1 MSSVNPIFSLNLP
14 QEAREK
20 IREERRIK
28 RIEAKEFK
36 KSQLLL
42 EKEDND
48 KLIKEYREQN
58 EYFKS
63 EIKNINKKL
72 KSATALHKNKLFR
85 EIKQLKYDIAIN
97 NINMLQLD
105 KTFLIRNSIRTKMCP
120 KVVNK
125 GKECKYENCTYAH
138 KEEELRKPKCLYHM
152 FGICKYKDDYC
163 LNDHSNVEV
172 PEIPDNPIIDS
183 EPKTIEIPKEIVV
196 LSSEQSLKS
205 ESKIINELINSGKQV
220 VLESEIPNYKYYV
233 NNGITKLFCNKKS
246 EEDIKEILDLL
257 K

>member
-1 MSSVNPIFSLNLP
+1 MSSSTPVFSLNLP
-14 QEAREK
+14 QEDREK

-36 KSQLLL
+36 KSQLLS
-42 EKEDND
+42 EKEEND
-48 KLIKEYREQN
+48 KLIKEYKEQN

-72 KSATALHKNKLFR
+72 KTATTSYKNKLVTQL
-85 EIKQLKYDIAIN
+85 KQLKYDISIN
-97 NINMLQLD
+97 NINILQLD

-120 KVVNK
+120 KVINK

-172 PEIPDNPIIDS
+172 PEIPDNPINEP
-183 EPKTIEIPKEIVV
+183 EPKTLEETKDIIV
-196 LSSEQSLKS
+196 LSSEQSVKT
-205 ESKIINELINSGKQV
+205 ENEIINELINSGKQV
-220 VLESEIPNYKYYV
+220 VLNSEIPNYKYCV
-233 NNGITKLFCNKKS
+233 NVGLTKLFCNKKS
-246 EEDIKEILDLL
+246 QEDIKEILDLL